1 MGERR
6 ICLCQ
11 VVVVAV
17 GDTERQRLFVVFE
30 IVPAFVYIVSCAA
43 LQIAVRRQIMLELQ
57 TGHQMILADGVAD
70 FVGHDVGRYF
80 AEVALGEGIETERSV
95 QGADA
100 FVRRL
105 QNIHCRED
113 AAVVAARLVL
123 MRIGV
128 AQRVGQTAVEEARVQ
143 FGGYRREILFLIIA
157 RILEIHGVVRGTAV
171 SVFVVCIFGVER
183 GDRRRRGR
191 RILVLGAAE
200 TYVERVV
207 AVDVPVHAGH
217 ELVAGSFHRVVLIS
231 AGVVAVGVDQELAHL
246 VEFRS
251 RRTVVLR
258 IAAEFSGVVGP
269 GQTRV
274 ARGGVPL
281 AFEVGE
287 HEELVLDDRGA
298 DAESEGVVAHLA
310 QRQLAAVVLVALKLV
325 ALGIEVCRY
334 FQVVG
339 ARLGDGVDG
348 AAREAALAYVEGS
361 YRYRYLL
368 QCVERDG
375 RSACGQVAA
384 DAEHVVEGGTVHRH
398 VRLAVV
404 AADGQARRGGRSL
417 RREFHDVVH
426 AAVHR
431 RHQFDLLVG
440 DAGDGARTVDVHRAV
455 LAVGLD
461 DHGFELL
468 AVFEECVALEGL
480 AQRQH
485 QSRELDRLVAY
496 EREGHRVGTSRAQA
510 LQVVVTVLVGHR
522 AVLGA
527 RGGVD
532 GDDRGAD
539 ERLSVLVNHR
549 TVHSRCRHLRVRG
562 ATGENREHE

>member
-1 MGERR
+1 M
-6 ICLCQ
+6 
-11 VVVVAV
+11 
-17 GDTERQRLFVVFE
+17 
-30 IVPAFVYIVSCAA
+30 
-43 LQIAVRRQIMLELQ
+43 
-57 TGHQMILADGVAD
+57 
-70 FVGHDVGRYF
+70 
-80 AEVALGEGIETERSV
+80 
-95 QGADA
+95 
-100 FVRRL
+100 
-105 QNIHCRED
+105 
-113 AAVVAARLVL
+113 
-123 MRIGV
+123 
-128 AQRVGQTAVEEARVQ
+128 
-143 FGGYRREILFLIIA
+143 
-157 RILEIHGVVRGTAV
+157 
-171 SVFVVCIFGVER
+171 
-183 GDRRRRGR
+183 
-191 RILVLGAAE
+191 
-200 TYVERVV
+200 V
-207 AVDVPVHAGH
+207 AVDVPVHACH
-217 ELVAGSFHRVVLIS
+217 ELVAGRLHRIVLVG
-231 AGVVAVGVDQELAHL
+231 AGVVAVVVDQELAHL

-348 AAREAALAYVEGS
+348 AAREAALAYIEGG

-384 DAEHVVEGGTVHRH
+384 DAEHVVERRAVDRH

-404 AADGQARRGGRSL
+404 AAADGQSRGGRRGL
-417 RREFHDVVH
+417 RREAHDVVH
-426 AAVHR
+426 AAVDR

-440 DAGDGARTVDVHRAV
+440 DAGDRPCAVDVHRTV
-455 LAVGLD
+455 LAVGRD

-468 AVFEECVALEGL
+468 AVLEESVALEGL

-485 QSRELDRLVAY
+485 QSREFDALAAH
-496 EREGHRVGTSRAQA
+496 EREGHRVGTSRAQS
-510 LQVVVTVLVGHR
+510 LQVVAAVLVAHG
-522 AVLGA
+522 AVLRA
-527 RGGVD
+527 
-532 GDDRGAD
+532 
-539 ERLSVLVNHR
+539 
-549 TVHSRCRHLRVRG
+549 
-562 ATGENREHE
+562 